1 MASRKQFST
10 DHPISFTL
18 RLTAD
23 NSLATGKT
31 PTVELSKDGG
41 AYAAAVGAVSEV
53 GSGQYVLAADAGDR
67 DTLGEL
73 WAHITEAD
81 CVEQTIM
88 LCDVVVS
95 DVFTAV
101 YTSGAGQ
108 TVSAER
114 KLHDENPILFS
125 LKLSSDHFTP
135 ATGKMP
141 VLTLIQ
147 NGIMDS
153 FPALGAITEVGNG
166 IYAYTPHFDDLRF
179 LADIWAY
186 ITADD
191 CDSLTIPLC
200 SVVFN
205 DPFDNLTIDL
215 SDTQIDTSWTLVDY
229 LIFIGAA
236 VAGKLSGAGTGT
248 ITLRALD
255 DTFDALRA
263 TVEPSGNRAA
273 VEYYP

>member
-1 MASRKQFST
+1 MASRKQGST

-41 AYAAAVGAVSEV
+41 AYAAASGALSEV
-53 GSGQYVLAADAGDR
+53 GSGQYVLAGDATDR

-73 WAHITEAD
+73 WAHITATG

-101 YTSGAGQ
+101 YASGAGQ
-108 TVSAER
+108 TVAAER

-135 ATGKMP
+135 ATGKTP
-141 VLTLIQ
+141 VLTLIE
-147 NGIMDS
+147 NGVMDS
-153 FPALGAITEVGNG
+153 FPALGTITEVGNG

-205 DPFDNLTIDL
+205 DPFDNLTIDMG
-215 SDTQIDTSWTLVDY
+215 DTQIDTQWTLVDY
-229 LIFIGAA
+229 IVFMGAA
-236 VAGKLSGAGTGT
+236 LAGKISGAEGTDVV
-248 ITLRALD
+248 LRSLD
-255 DTFDALRA
+255 DAFDALHA
-263 TVEPSGNRAA
+263 TVDANGNRTAI
-273 VEYYP
+273 EYYP